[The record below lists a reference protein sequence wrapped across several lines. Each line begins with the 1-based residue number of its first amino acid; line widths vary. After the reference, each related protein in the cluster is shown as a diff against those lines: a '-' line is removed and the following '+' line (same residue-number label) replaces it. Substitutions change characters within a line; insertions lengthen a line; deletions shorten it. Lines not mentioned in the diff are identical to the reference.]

1 MYINDLNKVNWSG
14 MFNTQKHLHE
24 ITDACINTV
33 TQIIDKHAPMKQASQ
48 SRIKQLSK
56 PWLSKGLIKSIK
68 VKQKLYHTHFLS
80 KDPFKISLY
89 KSYSNALNKLKT
101 KAKNNYNQQFLQC
114 KNNLKTTWKLI
125 GTLINRKS
133 THISD

>member
-1 MYINDLNKVNWSG
+1 M
-14 MFNTQKHLHE
+14 HE
-24 ITDACINTV
+24 ITDACINTI

-48 SRIKQLSK
+48 SRMKQLSK

-68 VKQKLYHTHFLS
+68 VKQKLYHTHFLG
-80 KDPFKISLY
+80 KDPFKISIY

-101 KAKNNYNQQFLQC
+101 KAKNNYYNQQFLLY

-125 GTLINRKS
+125 GTL
-133 THISD
+133 